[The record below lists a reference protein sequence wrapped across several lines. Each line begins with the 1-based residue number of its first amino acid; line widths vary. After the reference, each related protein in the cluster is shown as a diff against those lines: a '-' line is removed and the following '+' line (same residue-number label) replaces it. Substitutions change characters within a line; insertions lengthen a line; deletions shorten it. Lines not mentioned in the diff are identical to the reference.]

1 MVDIKQI
8 ADEAEVIIDGYAFS
22 KFEGGYRVLNLN
34 APDKAAV
41 FAVDGSVLETTMN
54 DIELHIASKYLSSSL
69 SIWRRKMPKYY
80 EFKVAGYYLYFTSFC
95 VVECMHVHA
104 SDKKLTEAGS
114 AKFFV
119 KGNGDSVLQ
128 NKGILTDREISK
140 IQAFIK
146 ENYEKMYEKWAQY
159 SENGFYRG

>member
-1 MVDIKQI
+1 
-8 ADEAEVIIDGYAFS
+8 
-22 KFEGGYRVLNLN
+22 
-34 APDKAAV
+34 
-41 FAVDGSVLETTMN
+41 
-54 DIELHIASKYLSSSL
+54 
-69 SIWRRKMPKYY
+69 MPKYY

-128 NKGILTDREISK
+128 NKGILADREISK

>member
-1 MVDIKQI
+1 
-8 ADEAEVIIDGYAFS
+8 
-22 KFEGGYRVLNLN
+22 
-34 APDKAAV
+34 
-41 FAVDGSVLETTMN
+41 
-54 DIELHIASKYLSSSL
+54 
-69 SIWRRKMPKYY
+69 MPKYY

-128 NKGILTDREISK
+128 NKRILTDWEIGK

-146 ENYEKMYEKWAQY
+146 ENYEKMYEKCAQY